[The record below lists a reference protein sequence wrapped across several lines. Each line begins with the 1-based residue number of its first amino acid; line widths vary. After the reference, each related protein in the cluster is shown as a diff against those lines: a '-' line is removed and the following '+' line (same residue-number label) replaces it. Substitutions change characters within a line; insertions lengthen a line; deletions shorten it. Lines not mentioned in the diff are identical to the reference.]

1 MKLNATLFGLTG
13 LLGLALAAVPI
24 KNDGISADIVVPEK
38 YIVKYKANA
47 DAGRKKKHE
56 SDITNK
62 AKKKNK
68 KGVVE
73 SINIDGLSGYVAE
86 IPDSEL
92 KQLRDSDL
100 IEYIEKDTV
109 IQINA
114 VAAPRVAADPVEEK
128 HQLAKRAYVTQ
139 LHAAWGL
146 ARISRRSTWNSGY
159 YYDNT
164 AGQGIRVYVL
174 DSGIR
179 TTHVEFEG
187 RAVWGANFIAGSPN
201 TDEYGH
207 GTHVAGTIASKTYGV
222 AKKATVVAVK
232 VLDKNGSGTMSGLI
246 SGLNWA
252 VNNAKARGI
261 AKKAVINI
269 SLGGGYTASV
279 NAAVKGATDAGLTVV
294 VSAGNSNDNSANY
307 SPASAPS
314 AITVGAIDGTG
325 YRAWFSNWGNLVDI
339 FAPGVSILSAYHT
352 SNTATW
358 YMDGTS
364 MAAPHVAGL
373 AAYFIAKE
381 NLSGSP
387 AVTNRIL
394 GAAVTG
400 SIGDP
405 KGSWNRRAYN
415 AGGA

>member
-1 MKLNATLFGLTG
+1 MKFTATLYGLSG

-56 SDITNK
+56 SDVTSK

-73 SINIDGLSGYVAE
+73 TIDIDGLSGYVAE

-92 KQLRDSDL
+92 KELRDSDL
-100 IEYIEKDTV
+100 IEYIEKDSITN
-109 IQINA
+109 ITG
-114 VAAPRVAADPVEEK
+114 VAAPPVTADPVEEA
-128 HQLAKRAYVTQ
+128 HELAKRAYVTQ

-159 YYDNT
+159 YYDTT

-174 DSGIR
+174 DTGIR
-179 TTHVEFEG
+179 TSHVEFEG
-187 RAVWGANFIAGSPN
+187 RAVWGANYITGSPN

-207 GTHVAGTIASKTYGV
+207 GTHVAGTVAGKTYGV

-246 SGLNWA
+246 LGLNWA

-261 AKKAVINI
+261 TKKAVINI
-269 SLGGGYTASV
+269 SLGGGYTAAV
-279 NAAVKGATDAGLTVV
+279 NAAVKAATDAGLTVV
-294 VSAGNSNDNSANY
+294 VSAGNSNANSANY

-314 AITVGAIDGTG
+314 AITVGAIDGTR
-325 YRAWFSNWGNLVDI
+325 YRAWFSNWGSSVDI
-339 FAPGVSILSAYHT
+339 FAPGVSVLSAYHT

-381 NLSGSP
+381 NLSGST
-387 AVTNRIL
+387 AVTNRIF
-394 GAAVTG
+394 GASVTG
-400 SIGDP
+400 VVGDP
-405 KGSWNRRAYN
+405 KGSWNRLAYN

>member
-38 YIVKYKANA
+38 YIVKYKADA

-92 KQLRDSDL
+92 KELRDSDL

-246 SGLNWA
+246 SGLNWV

-294 VSAGNSNDNSANY
+294 VSAGNSNANSANY

-339 FAPGVSILSAYHT
+339 FAPGVSVLSAYHT